1 MRQMIKLNNLI
12 TQESGDDIDLKKSA
26 IMNIGGNHWE
36 IRVPELGVFT
46 SSDVDNLKRILD
58 SLGYNWY
65 MRVAIISKEP

>member
-1 MRQMIKLNNLI
+1 
-12 TQESGDDIDLKKSA
+12 
-26 IMNIGGNHWE
+26 MNIGGNHWE